1 MTLLRKF
8 DSFDKST
15 LPLTTIIDML
25 ETSAK
30 EVRLSIHKHVKEK
43 NFRIRKTDKNR
54 VSTLMINGLEKS

>member
-25 ETSAK
+25 EISAK
-30 EVRLSIHKHVKEK
+30 EVRLSIHKHVKE
-43 NFRIRKTDKNR
+43 NFLVFGKQIKIRYK
-54 VSTLMINGLEKS
+54 LL